1 MIYWALMQASTEVH
15 NMQDPLDRATS
26 QPPPTLGEGCVRRYD
41 PDALHPQS
49 GSEFADAAEL
59 WRQLQQET
67 GEQSEPRKTT

>member
-1 MIYWALMQASTEVH
+1 MH
-15 NMQDPLDRATS
+15 DPLDRATS

-59 WRQLQQET
+59 WRQLQEQAGEPPEAAGSEMKT
-67 GEQSEPRKTT
+67 GAD

>member
-1 MIYWALMQASTEVH
+1 
-15 NMQDPLDRATS
+15 MQDPLDRATS

-59 WRQLQQET
+59 WRTLQEQAGEPSET
-67 GEQSEPRKTT
+67 ADDEMKKGAD

>member
-1 MIYWALMQASTEVH
+1 MH
-15 NMQDPLDRATS
+15 DPLDRATS

-59 WRQLQQET
+59 WRQLQEQA
-67 GEQSEPRKTT
+67 GEPPAVAGKEIKKGAG